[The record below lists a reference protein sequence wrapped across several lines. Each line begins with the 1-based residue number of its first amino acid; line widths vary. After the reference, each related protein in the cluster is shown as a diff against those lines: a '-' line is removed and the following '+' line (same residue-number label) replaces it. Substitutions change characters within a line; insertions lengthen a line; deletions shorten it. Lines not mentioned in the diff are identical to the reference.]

1 MNSKSIKRILSSFS
15 GIIPIEKL
23 ILPSRHRFILPFWHA
38 VSDDELPHLS
48 QLYRVQ
54 TIAEFERSLD
64 FLLMNYKSASPKDV
78 MRLATTRGK
87 LENRLFFPSFDDGMA
102 ECYHVIAPILK
113 RKGIQAAFFINPLF
127 VDNKTLFHRHKA
139 SLILNTIQ
147 SQKLSSSELNEAK
160 KLLQQRFNNNDL
172 YEFLQHT
179 VFTDH
184 WLLDKIAKI
193 FDIDFDHFRNHHQP
207 YMTLGQIKELQEDG
221 FLIGTHGMDHC
232 EFFLSSEDEIMDQI
246 SSSMDFLIKEVNPPI
261 KTFAF
266 PFTDFNVSDT
276 IFEMVNQEKLW
287 DLSFG
292 TAGIKDETMP
302 NHLQRIPMESREFME
317 GKAIIRTEYMWYY
330 LKSVFGKNKVNRQ

>member
-1 MNSKSIKRILSSFS
+1 MTNKSIKRIISPLS

-38 VSDDELPHLS
+38 VSDSPLPHLS

-54 TIAEFERSLD
+54 TIAEFERTLD
-64 FLLMNYKSASPKDV
+64 FLLMNYKPASAQDLL
-78 MRLATTRGK
+78 RLVTTRGK
-87 LENRLFFPSFDDGMA
+87 LEKRLFFPSFDDGMA
-102 ECYHVIAPILK
+102 ECYHLIAPLLK
-113 RKGIQAAFFINPLF
+113 KKGIQAAFFINPLF

-139 SLILNTIQ
+139 SLILNILEE
-147 SQKLSSSELNEAK
+147 QKSTATELKEANQ
-160 KLLQQRFNNNDL
+160 LLQKRFNNSDL
-172 YEFLQHT
+172 YEFLHHT

-193 FDIDFDHFRNHHQP
+193 FDVDFDHFRTHLQP

-221 FLIGTHGMDHC
+221 FLIGAHGMDHC
-232 EFFLSSEDEIMDQI
+232 EFFLSSEEEIMHQI
-246 SSSMDFLIKEVNPPI
+246 TSSMDYLIQEVNPLI

-276 IFEMVNQEKLW
+276 IFEMANKDKLW

-302 NHLQRIPMESREFME
+302 NHLQRIPMESSENAD
-317 GKAIIRTEYMWYY
+317 GKRVIRTEYIGYY
-330 LKSVFGKNKVNRQ
+330 LKSVFGKNKVRRQ